1 MQCAARELDTLRAAG
16 SAAASRRPAVCSSEA
31 ATDTHHLRNASVRQQ
46 KQKLGVPRSSLECA
60 PPIEAAWRRFKCAE
74 MPEMHAANIGDAT
87 ITRRGDVAARTAEI
101 NPTRPLVCGG
111 ESAGAIKTSHAT
123 V

>member
-16 SAAASRRPAVCSSEA
+16 SAAASRCPAARSSEA
-31 ATDTHHLRNASVRQQ
+31 AADTHHLRNASVRQQ
-46 KQKLGVPRSSLECA
+46 KQKQGVPRSSLERA
-60 PPIEAAWRRFKCAE
+60 TPIEAAWRRFKCAE

-87 ITRRGDVAARTAEI
+87 ITHPDVAARTAEI